1 MAVELKIKIYHWKFS
16 VLCLKGTTC
25 WTRRI
30 ECGWNPCYTVSFS
43 SPCKQTESLLHP
55 IKKKPQTYIWVETAR
70 RQQGKKVLFCHP
82 GGRYYDTMM
91 LRGNCVYS

>member
-16 VLCLKGTTC
+16 VLCLKDTTC

-43 SPCKQTESLLHP
+43 SPCKQTESLLDP
-55 IKKKPQTYIWVETAR
+55 IKKQQLIFGWKQLEDSREKSLVLPSR
-70 RQQGKKVLFCHP
+70 RAL
-82 GGRYYDTMM
+82 
-91 LRGNCVYS
+91 L

>member
-30 ECGWNPCYTVSFS
+30 ECGWNPCCTVSFS
-43 SPCKQTESLLHP
+43 SPCKQTESLLDP
-55 IKKKPQTYIWVETAR
+55 IKQTKLIFGWKQLEDSR
-70 RQQGKKVLFCHP
+70 EKSLVLP
-82 GGRYYDTMM
+82 SRWA
-91 LRGNCVYS
+91 LL

>member
-30 ECGWNPCYTVSFS
+30 ECGWNPCCTVSFS
-43 SPCKQTESLLHP
+43 SPCKQTESLLDP
-55 IKKKPQTYIWVETAR
+55 IKKTKLIFGWKQLEDSR
-70 RQQGKKVLFCHP
+70 EKSLVLP
-82 GGRYYDTMM
+82 SRWA
-91 LRGNCVYS
+91 LL

>member
-30 ECGWNPCYTVSFS
+30 ECGWNPCCTVSFS
-43 SPCKQTESLLHP
+43 SPCKQTESLLDP
-55 IKKKPQTYIWVETAR
+55 IKKTQTYIWVETAR
-70 RQQGKKVLFCHP
+70 RQQGKKSGFAIQV
-82 GGRYYDTMM
+82 GATMI
-91 LRGNCVYS
+91 L